1 MDLPPRARAWV
12 LGVEVAAVAAPLIS
26 AVATVGGAPP
36 PQAIG
41 LAALLAVLSVAHTE
55 LATGIERARRRVAQS
70 SYFDLSSVWTFAGA
84 LLLPAPLAAAVV
96 VVVYAHLWQRVWRP
110 SGVPLHRHV
119 YTTATVVLAATAAH
133 EVVTGAGGL
142 PVGPG
147 GRGRSAGRR
156 RRGARLRRGEHRA
169 HRGGDRAVPARDR
182 RPGAHGAL
190 GRQRA
195 GDRHAVPGRA
205 RRRGAR
211 WRAVPRGARAAAD
224 PRAAPGRA
232 GAPPGG
238 GGEPRRQDRAA
249 QRGHLAGPA
258 PSAPPRTRAG
268 PAAVRACSSS
278 TSTTSRRSTTSTA
291 TSRATT
297 CSRRSPGPC
306 GRRCAARTSSAGSAG
321 RSSWCSSAALPRGRA
336 GRVELAA
343 VARAAAQAGRR
354 GSPCPPAAA
363 P

>member
-26 AVATVGGAPP
+26 TVATVGGAPP

-84 LLLPAPLAAAVV
+84 LLLPAAARRGRRGGGLRAPVAAGVAALGRAAAPP
-96 VVVYAHLWQRVWRP
+96 R
-110 SGVPLHRHV
+110 LHDRDRR
-119 YTTATVVLAATAAH
+119 AGRDGGPRGRDGGGRAA
-133 EVVTGAGGL
+133 
-142 PVGPG
+142 VGPG

-156 RRGARLRRGEHRA
+156 RRGAGLRRGEHRA
-169 HRGGDRAVPARDR
+169 HRGGHRAVAARHR

-195 GDRHAVPGRA
+195 GDRHPVPGRA

-232 GAPPGG
+232 GAAPGG

-249 QRGHLAGPA
+249 QRGHLAD
-258 PSAPPRTRAG
+258 PRRARG
-268 PAAVRACSSS
+268 GGRARP
-278 TSTTSRRSTTSTA
+278 RR
-291 TSRATT
+291 
-297 CSRRSPGPC
+297 C
-306 GRRCAARTSSAGSAG
+306 GRAHRRPRPLQG
-321 RSSWCSSAALPRGRA
+321 R
-336 GRVELAA
+336 
-343 VARAAAQAGRR
+343 
-354 GSPCPPAAA
+354 
-363 P
+363 